1 VNSGYEQ
8 LLLQRLFQTDSG
20 GWTHAVY
27 IAAMFA
33 VIMWR
38 KESVVNWWLFR
49 TSYLLFAASLW
60 IPPIVLPLPQ
70 WLASGAM
77 VQGRGA
83 NEGQMLLSIL
93 LTGTGPALF
102 AGAVV
107 CGLGSMMPRQYRFAP
122 PPAPPQPRP
131 HPLD

>member
-1 VNSGYEQ
+1 MNSGYEQ
-8 LLLQRLFQTDSG
+8 LLLQRLFQTDGG

-27 IAAMFA
+27 VAAMFV

-38 KESVVNWWLFR
+38 KESIVNWWLFR
-49 TSYLLFAASLW
+49 MSYLLFAAALV
-60 IPPIVLPLPQ
+60 IPPVVLPLLQ

-77 VQGRGA
+77 LQGRGTS
-83 NEGQMLLSIL
+83 EGQILLSIL
-93 LTGTGPALF
+93 FSGTGPALF

-107 CGLGSMMPRQYRFAP
+107 CGLGSMMPRQFRFAAP
-122 PPAPPQPRP
+122 LPPSPPAP